1 VEENLVS
8 TRDIHDRIQDA
19 LVRTI
24 ANVVVFNAQVAD
36 QLGLGVS
43 DMQFMTY
50 LMQEGPL
57 SPGRLSELSGLKS
70 GSVTGVIDRLEAAGY
85 VHRERDES
93 DRRKVRVVLNTER
106 LQSAGSPYAGQA
118 AHLRGVLDT
127 FAGDELDVIARF
139 LEQLNGAPRA

>member
-1 VEENLVS
+1 VS

-24 ANVVVFNAQVAD
+24 ANVIVFNAQVAD
-36 QLGLGVS
+36 QLELGVS

>member
-1 VEENLVS
+1 M
-8 TRDIHDRIQDA
+8 
-19 LVRTI
+19 RTI

-70 GSVTGVIDRLEAAGY
+70 GSVTGVIDRLERAGY

-93 DRRKVRVVLNTER
+93 DRRKVRVVLNAER
-106 LQSAGSPYAGQA
+106 LQSAESPYAGQA
-118 AHLRGVLDT
+118 ANLRRVLEAFSGEELDT
-127 FAGDELDVIARF
+127 IARF
-139 LEQLNGAPRA
+139 LERLNQPM

>member
-1 VEENLVS
+1 MS

-24 ANVVVFNAQVAD
+24 ANVVVFNSQVAE

-43 DMQFMTY
+43 DMQFMSY
-50 LMQEGPL
+50 LQQEGPL

-70 GSVTGVIDRLEAAGY
+70 GSVTGVIDRLEQAGW

-93 DRRKVRVVLNTER
+93 DRRKVRVVLNEER
-106 LQSAGSPYAGQA
+106 LNAAESPYAGQA
-118 AHLRGVLDT
+118 ANLRRVLDT
-127 FAGDELDVIARF
+127 FDPLELDTIARF
-139 LEQLNGAPRA
+139 LERLNDPPSA

>member
-1 VEENLVS
+1 VS
-8 TRDIHDRIQDA
+8 TRDIHDRIQDG

-85 VHRERDES
+85 VHRERDET
-93 DRRKVRVVLNTER
+93 DRRKVRVVLDTEK
-106 LQSAGSPYAGQA
+106 LQSAESPYAGQA
-118 AHLRGVLDT
+118 AQLRRVLDG
-127 FAGDELDVIARF
+127 FAAGELDVIARF
-139 LEQLNGAPRA
+139 LERLNQRM

>member
-1 VEENLVS
+1 VS
-8 TRDIHDRIQDA
+8 TGDIHDRIQDA

-24 ANVVVFNAQVAD
+24 ANVVVFNAQVAE

-57 SPGRLSELSGLKS
+57 SPGRLAELSGLKS
-70 GSVTGVIDRLEAAGY
+70 GSVTGVIDRLEQAGY

-93 DRRKVRVVLNTER
+93 DRRKVRVVLHAER
-106 LQSAGSPYAGQA
+106 LRAAESPYSEQA
-118 AHLRGVLDT
+118 AALRRVLGT
-127 FAGDELDVIARF
+127 FSPEELDVVARF
-139 LEQLNGAPRA
+139 LERLNDPPQRM

>member
-1 VEENLVS
+1 VS

-70 GSVTGVIDRLEAAGY
+70 GSVTGVVDRLEQAGY
-85 VHRERDES
+85 VHRERDET

-106 LQSAGSPYAGQA
+106 LQSAESPYAEQA
-118 AHLRGVLDT
+118 ASLRRVLDA
-127 FAGDELDVIARF
+127 FSGEELDVIARF
-139 LEQLNGAPRA
+139 LERLNQPM

>member
-1 VEENLVS
+1 VS
-8 TRDIHDRIQDA
+8 TSDIHDRIQEA

-70 GSVTGVIDRLEAAGY
+70 GSVTGVIDRLEHAGY
-85 VHRERDES
+85 VRRERDET
-93 DRRKVRVVLNTER
+93 DRRKVRVVLNAEK
-106 LQSAGSPYAGQA
+106 LQSAESPYAGQA
-118 AHLRGVLDT
+118 ANLRRVLEAFSGEELDT
-127 FAGDELDVIARF
+127 IARF
-139 LEQLNGAPRA
+139 LERLNQPM

>member
-1 VEENLVS
+1 VNENLVS

-70 GSVTGVIDRLEAAGY
+70 GSVTGVIDRLEQAGW

-93 DRRKVRVVLNTER
+93 DRRKVRVVLNQSR
-106 LQSAGSPYAGQA
+106 LQSAESPYAGQA
-118 AHLRGVLDT
+118 AQLRRVLET
-127 FAGDELDVIARF
+127 FEREELDVIARF
-139 LEQLNGAPRA
+139 LERLNQPM

>member
-1 VEENLVS
+1 VS

-70 GSVTGVIDRLEAAGY
+70 GSVTGVIDRLEAAGW
-85 VHRERDES
+85 VHRERDEA
-93 DRRKVRVVLNTER
+93 DRRKVRVVLNAER
-106 LQSAGSPYAGQA
+106 LQSAESPYAGQA
-118 AHLRGVLDT
+118 ASLRRVLSG
-127 FAGDELDVIARF
+127 FAGDELETIARF
-139 LEQLNGAPRA
+139 LERLNDAPAT

>member
-1 VEENLVS
+1 MS
-8 TRDIHDRIQDA
+8 TSDIHDRIQEA

-70 GSVTGVIDRLEAAGY
+70 GSVTGVIDRLEHAGY
-85 VHRERDES
+85 VRRERDET
-93 DRRKVRVVLNTER
+93 DRRKVRVVLNAEK
-106 LQSAGSPYAGQA
+106 LQSAESPYAGQA
-118 AHLRGVLDT
+118 ANLRRVLEAFSGEELDT
-127 FAGDELDVIARF
+127 IARF
-139 LEQLNGAPRA
+139 LERLNQPM

>member
-1 VEENLVS
+1 VS
-8 TRDIHDRIQDA
+8 TRDIHDRIQDG

-24 ANVVVFNAQVAD
+24 ANVVVFNAQVAE

-50 LMQEGPL
+50 LMQDGPL

-70 GSVTGVIDRLEAAGY
+70 GSVTGVIDRLERAGY

-93 DRRKVRVVLNTER
+93 DRRKVRVVLDTEK
-106 LQSAGSPYAGQA
+106 LQSAESPYAGQA
-118 AHLRGVLDT
+118 ANLRRVLDT
-127 FAGDELDVIARF
+127 FEGDQLETIADF
-139 LEQLNGAPRA
+139 LERLNDPPG

>member
-1 VEENLVS
+1 MP

-24 ANVVVFNAQVAD
+24 ANVVVFNTQVAD

-85 VHRERDES
+85 VHRERDET

-106 LQSAGSPYAGQA
+106 LQSAESPYAGQA
-118 AHLRGVLDT
+118 AQLRGVLES
-127 FAGDELDVIARF
+127 FGPLELDVIARF
-139 LEQLNGAPRA
+139 LERLNQPM

>member
-1 VEENLVS
+1 MS

-24 ANVVVFNAQVAD
+24 ANVIVFNAQVAE

-70 GSVTGVIDRLEAAGY
+70 GSVTGVIDRLEAAGW
-85 VHRERDES
+85 VHRERDET
-93 DRRKVRVVLNTER
+93 DRRKVQVVLDEER
-106 LQSAGSPYAGQA
+106 LQSAESPYAGQA
-118 AHLRGVLDT
+118 ALLRGVLGT
-127 FAGDELDVIARF
+127 FAGR
-139 LEQLNGAPRA
+139 GAAGDRRASSSG

>member
-1 VEENLVS
+1 VS
-8 TRDIHDRIQDA
+8 TRDIHDRIQDS

-24 ANVVVFNAQVAD
+24 ANVVVFNAQVAE

-70 GSVTGVIDRLEAAGY
+70 GSVTGVIDRLEQGGW
-85 VHRERDES
+85 VRRERDDS
-93 DRRKVRVVLNTER
+93 DRRKVRVVLNAER
-106 LQSAGSPYAGQA
+106 LQSTESPYAGQA
-118 AHLRGVLDT
+118 ANLRRVLES
-127 FAGDELDVIARF
+127 FQGEELDVIARF
-139 LEQLNGAPRA
+139 LERLNEPPPPA

>member
-1 VEENLVS
+1 MS

-24 ANVVVFNAQVAD
+24 ADVVVFNAQVAE

-70 GSVTGVIDRLEAAGY
+70 GSVTGVIDRLEKAGY

-93 DRRKVRVVLNTER
+93 DRRKVRVVLNAER
-106 LQSAGSPYAGQA
+106 LQSAESPYAEQA
-118 AHLRGVLDT
+118 ASLRRVLDT
-127 FAGDELDVIARF
+127 FAGEELDVIARF
-139 LEQLNGAPRA
+139 LERLSDPPA

>member
-1 VEENLVS
+1 MS
-8 TRDIHDRIQDA
+8 TRDIHDRIQA
-19 LVRTI
+19 GLVRTI

-50 LMQEGPL
+50 LMQDGPL

-70 GSVTGVIDRLEAAGY
+70 GSVTGVIDRLERAGY

-93 DRRKVRVVLNTER
+93 DRRKVRVVLNEER
-106 LQSAGSPYAGQA
+106 LNAAESPSAGQA
-118 AHLRGVLDT
+118 ANLRRVLDS
-127 FAGDELDVIARF
+127 FDPMELDTIARF
-139 LEQLNGAPRA
+139 LERLNQPM

>member
-1 VEENLVS
+1 VS

-24 ANVVVFNAQVAD
+24 ANVVVFNSQVAE

-43 DMQFMTY
+43 DMQFMSY
-50 LMQEGPL
+50 LQQDGPL

-70 GSVTGVIDRLEAAGY
+70 GSVTGVIDRLEQAGW

-93 DRRKVRVVLNTER
+93 DRRKVRVVLNEER
-106 LQSAGSPYAGQA
+106 LNAAESPYAGQA
-118 AHLRGVLDT
+118 ANLRRVLDT
-127 FAGDELDVIARF
+127 FDPFELDTIARF
-139 LEQLNGAPRA
+139 LERLNQPM

>member
-1 VEENLVS
+1 MS

-70 GSVTGVIDRLEAAGY
+70 GSVTGVVDRLEAAGY

-93 DRRKVRVVLNTER
+93 DRRKVRVVLDTER

-127 FAGDELDVIARF
+127 FAGEELDVIARF
-139 LEQLNGAPRA
+139 LERLNDPPQRM

>member
-1 VEENLVS
+1 VS
-8 TRDIHDRIQDA
+8 TRDIHDRIQDG

-24 ANVVVFNAQVAD
+24 ANVVVFNAQVAE

-50 LMQEGPL
+50 LMQDGPL

-70 GSVTGVIDRLEAAGY
+70 GSVTGVIDRLERAGY

-93 DRRKVRVVLNTER
+93 DRRKVRVVLNAAK
-106 LQSAGSPYAGQA
+106 LQSAESPYAGQA
-118 AHLRGVLDT
+118 AHLRHVLGAFQGEELDT
-127 FAGDELDVIARF
+127 IARF
-139 LEQLNGAPRA
+139 LERLNDPAS

>member
-1 VEENLVS
+1 VS

-24 ANVVVFNAQVAD
+24 ANVVVFNAQVAE

-57 SPGRLSELSGLKS
+57 SPGRLAELSGLKS
-70 GSVTGVIDRLEAAGY
+70 GSVTGVIDRLEAAGW
-85 VHRERDES
+85 VRRERDES
-93 DRRKVRVVLNTER
+93 DRRKVRVVLNEQR
-106 LQSAGSPYAGQA
+106 LQSAESPYAGQA
-118 AHLRGVLDT
+118 ANLRRVLET
-127 FAGDELDVIARF
+127 FAGDELDTIARF
-139 LEQLNGAPRA
+139 LERLSDPPA

>member
-1 VEENLVS
+1 VS
-8 TRDIHDRIQDA
+8 TSDIHDRIQEA

-50 LMQEGPL
+50 LMQDGPL
-57 SPGRLSELSGLKS
+57 SPGRLAELSGLKS
-70 GSVTGVIDRLEAAGY
+70 GSVTGVIDRLEHAGY

-93 DRRKVRVVLNTER
+93 DRRKVRVVLNAER
-106 LQSAGSPYAGQA
+106 LQSAESPYAGQA
-118 AHLRGVLDT
+118 ANLRRVLEAFSGEELDT
-127 FAGDELDVIARF
+127 IARF
-139 LEQLNGAPRA
+139 LERLNQPM

>member
-1 VEENLVS
+1 VS
-8 TRDIHDRIQDA
+8 TRDIHARIQEL

-70 GSVTGVIDRLEAAGY
+70 GSVTGVIDRLEHAGY
-85 VHRERDES
+85 VHRERDET
-93 DRRKVRVVLNTER
+93 DRRKVRVVLNQER

-118 AHLRGVLDT
+118 ANLRKVLDT
-127 FAGDELDVIARF
+127 FTADELPVIATF
-139 LEQLNGAPRA
+139 LERLNQPM

>member
-1 VEENLVS
+1 MS
-8 TRDIHDRIQDA
+8 TRDIHDRIQDG

-24 ANVVVFNAQVAD
+24 ANVVVFNAQVAE

-50 LMQEGPL
+50 LMQDGPL

-70 GSVTGVIDRLEAAGY
+70 GSVTGVIDRLEAAGW

-93 DRRKVRVVLNTER
+93 DRRKVRVVLNAER
-106 LQSAGSPYAGQA
+106 LQSAESPYAGQA
-118 AHLRGVLDT
+118 ENLRRVLDG
-127 FAGDELDVIARF
+127 FDGAELDVIARF
-139 LEQLNGAPRA
+139 LERLTDS

>member
-1 VEENLVS
+1 VS
-8 TRDIHDRIQDA
+8 TRDIHDRIQDL

-24 ANVVVFNAQVAD
+24 ADVVVFNTQVAE
-36 QLGLGVS
+36 QLGLGAS

-70 GSVTGVIDRLEAAGY
+70 GSVTGVIDRLEQAGY

-93 DRRKVRVVLNTER
+93 DRRKVRVVLNAER
-106 LQSAGSPYAGQA
+106 LQSAESPYAEQA
-118 AHLRGVLDT
+118 ARLRRVLDG
-127 FAGDELDVIARF
+127 FEDGELEVIARF
-139 LEQLNGAPRA
+139 LERLNQPM

>member
-1 VEENLVS
+1 VS

-24 ANVVVFNAQVAD
+24 ADVIVFNAQVAE

-43 DMQFMTY
+43 DMQFMSY
-50 LMQEGPL
+50 LQQEGPL

-70 GSVTGVIDRLEAAGY
+70 GSVTGVIDRLEQAGW

-93 DRRKVRVVLNTER
+93 DRRKVRVVLNEER
-106 LQSAGSPYAGQA
+106 LNAVESPYAGQA
-118 AHLRGVLDT
+118 AHLRAVLGA
-127 FAGDELDVIARF
+127 FAGEELDVIARF
-139 LEQLNGAPRA
+139 LEQLNQPM

>member
-1 VEENLVS
+1 MS
-8 TRDIHDRIQDA
+8 TSDIHDRIQEA

-24 ANVVVFNAQVAD
+24 ANVVVFNAQVAE

-70 GSVTGVIDRLEAAGY
+70 GSVTGVIDRLEHAGY
-85 VHRERDES
+85 VRRERDES
-93 DRRKVRVVLNTER
+93 DRRKVRVVLEAER
-106 LQSAGSPYAGQA
+106 LQSAESPYAGQA
-118 AHLRGVLDT
+118 ANLRRVLAT
-127 FAGDELDVIARF
+127 FEGDELEVIARF
-139 LEQLNGAPRA
+139 LERLNDAPQPM

>member
-1 VEENLVS
+1 MS

-24 ANVVVFNAQVAD
+24 ANVVVFNTQVAD

-50 LMQEGPL
+50 LMQEGAL

-70 GSVTGVIDRLEAAGY
+70 GSVTGVIDRLESAGY
-85 VHRERDES
+85 VHRERDET
-93 DRRKVRVVLNTER
+93 DRRKVRVVLNAER
-106 LQSAGSPYAGQA
+106 LQSAESPYAGQA
-118 AHLRGVLDT
+118 AHLRGVLDS
-127 FAGDELDVIARF
+127 FAGEELETIARF
-139 LEQLNGAPRA
+139 LERLNQPM

>member
-1 VEENLVS
+1 VS

-24 ANVVVFNAQVAD
+24 ANVVVFNAQVAE

-70 GSVTGVIDRLEAAGY
+70 GSVTGVIDRLEQAGY

-93 DRRKVRVVLNTER
+93 DRRKVRVVLNAER
-106 LQSAGSPYAGQA
+106 LQSAESPYAEQA
-118 AHLRGVLDT
+118 ARLRRVLDG
-127 FAGDELDVIARF
+127 FEDGELEVIARF
-139 LEQLNGAPRA
+139 LERLNQPM

>member
-1 VEENLVS
+1 MS

-24 ANVVVFNAQVAD
+24 ANVVVFNSQVAD

-85 VHRERDES
+85 VHRERDET

-106 LQSAGSPYAGQA
+106 LQSAESPYVGQA
-118 AHLRGVLDT
+118 AHLRGVLDA
-127 FAGDELDVIARF
+127 FSGEELDTIARF
-139 LEQLNGAPRA
+139 LERLNQPM